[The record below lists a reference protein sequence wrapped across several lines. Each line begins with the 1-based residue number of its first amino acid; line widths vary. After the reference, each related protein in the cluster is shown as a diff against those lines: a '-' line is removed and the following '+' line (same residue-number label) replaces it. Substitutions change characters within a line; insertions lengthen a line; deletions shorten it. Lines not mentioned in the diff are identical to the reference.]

1 MTRKWKE
8 EGGSKAVLEVNDP
21 RDDGRKKINL
31 QRIGSVL
38 LQSKLEVMVF
48 FLLFLWG
55 FFLLLLSF
63 FFYFLNKWNV
73 RSSVRDED
81 EEFPR

>member
-38 LQSKLEVMVF
+38 LQSKLEVT
-48 FLLFLWG
+48 G
-55 FFLLLLSF
+55 FFVVFVLF
-63 FFYFLNKWNV
+63 FFAAAVIFI
-73 RSSVRDED
+73 
-81 EEFPR
+81 FIF